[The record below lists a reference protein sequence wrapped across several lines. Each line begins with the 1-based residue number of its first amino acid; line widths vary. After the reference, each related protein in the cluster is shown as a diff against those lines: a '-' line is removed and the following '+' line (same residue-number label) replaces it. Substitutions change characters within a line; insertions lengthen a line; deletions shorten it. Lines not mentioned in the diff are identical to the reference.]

1 LVGFCPCHRA
11 TLELTFTAEINP
23 ACRRAEGN
31 GRSLKLASDAYRES
45 GVDLDRMDG
54 LKERIKGFAASTHG
68 PEVLDSSGSFA
79 GLYQLSGYREPVLVA
94 STDGVGTKIKIAAQ
108 LGHFE
113 SVGQDLVTLNV
124 NDIITRGAKP
134 LFFLDYI
141 AFSKLDTQRLDN
153 LMRGIAWGC
162 REVGCALI
170 SGETAQIPQVY
181 SGDEMDLAGF
191 VVGAVERD
199 QLLES
204 KNIEAGNVLV
214 GVPSSGLHTNGFSL
228 VRQVFNTDGEPDVL
242 YSHFDEL
249 NHELGEEL
257 LVPHRSYYPMLAP
270 VLGLINGL
278 AHITGGGLPG
288 KLPAIL
294 PDGLAAEIN
303 SGSWPVLPIFKIIQK
318 EGGISDDEMYR
329 VFNMGLGMV
338 AVCPEDNVANVLE
351 HLPDAMVIGKMIP
364 QGNGEQ
370 VVFRG

>member
-1 LVGFCPCHRA
+1 M
-11 TLELTFTAEINP
+11 
-23 ACRRAEGN
+23 
-31 GRSLKLASDAYRES
+31 ASDAYRES

-170 SGETAQIPQVY
+170 SGETAQMPQVY

-204 KNIEAGNVLV
+204 KNIEAGNILV

-228 VRQVFNTDGEPDVL
+228 VRQVFNTDGEPNVL
-242 YSHFDEL
+242 YRHFDEL
-249 NHELGEEL
+249 NHQLGEEL

-318 EGGISDDEMYR
+318 EGGISDDEMHR

>member
-1 LVGFCPCHRA
+1 M
-11 TLELTFTAEINP
+11 
-23 ACRRAEGN
+23 
-31 GRSLKLASDAYRES
+31 ASEAYRES

-54 LKERIKGFAASTHG
+54 LKERIKGFAATTHG

-124 NDIITRGAKP
+124 NDILTKGAKP
-134 LFFLDYI
+134 LFFLDYV

-153 LMRGIAWGC
+153 LMRGITWGC
-162 REVGCALI
+162 RETGCALI
-170 SGETAQIPQVY
+170 GGETAQMPQVY

-199 QLLES
+199 QLLEPH
-204 KNIEAGNVLV
+204 NVEAGDILV

-228 VRQVFNTDGEPDVL
+228 VRRVFNTDGNPNVL
-242 YSHFDEL
+242 YRRFDEL
-249 NHELGEEL
+249 NHQLGEEL
-257 LVPHRSYYPMLAP
+257 LVPHRSYYPLMEP
-270 VLGLINGL
+270 VMRLVTGL

-288 KLPAIL
+288 KLPAVF
-294 PDGLAAEIN
+294 PDNLAAEITR
-303 SGSWPVLPIFKIIQK
+303 GSWPVLPIFKIIQA
-318 EGGISDDEMYR
+318 EGGISDQEMYR

-338 AVCPEDNVANVLE
+338 AVCPEANVAKVLE
-351 HLPDAMVIGKMIP
+351 CLPDAVVIGKMIAR
-364 QGNGEQ
+364 GEGEQ
-370 VVFRG
+370 VVFSG

>member
-1 LVGFCPCHRA
+1 M
-11 TLELTFTAEINP
+11 
-23 ACRRAEGN
+23 
-31 GRSLKLASDAYRES
+31 ASDAYRES

-141 AFSKLDTQRLDN
+141 AFSKLDTQRLDD

-170 SGETAQIPQVY
+170 SGETAQMPQVY

-228 VRQVFNTDGEPDVL
+228 VRQVFNTDGEPNVL
-242 YSHFDEL
+242 YRHFDQL
-249 NHELGEEL
+249 NHQLGEEL

-270 VLGLINGL
+270 VFGLINGL

-318 EGGISDDEMYR
+318 EGGISDDEMHR

-351 HLPDAMVIGKMIP
+351 HLPDAMVIGKMVP

>member
-1 LVGFCPCHRA
+1 M
-11 TLELTFTAEINP
+11 
-23 ACRRAEGN
+23 
-31 GRSLKLASDAYRES
+31 ASEAYRES

-79 GLYQLSGYREPVLVA
+79 GLYQLMGYREPVLVA

-113 SVGQDLVTLNV
+113 SIGQDLVTLNV

-134 LFFLDYI
+134 LFFLDYV
-141 AFSKLDTQRLDN
+141 AFSNLDIQRLDN

-170 SGETAQIPQVY
+170 SGETAQMPQVY
-181 SGDEMDLAGF
+181 AGDEMDLAGF

-199 QLLES
+199 HLLES
-204 KNIEAGNVLV
+204 KNIEAGNILG

-228 VRQVFNTDGEPDVL
+228 VRHVFDSDEVPSVL
-242 YSHFDEL
+242 YRRFDEL
-249 NHELGEEL
+249 NHQLGEEL
-257 LVPHRSYYPMLAP
+257 LVPHRSYYPLMEP
-270 VLGLINGL
+270 VLGLITGL

-288 KLPAIL
+288 KLPAIF
-294 PDGLAAEIN
+294 PSDLAAEIN
-303 SGSWPVLPIFKIIQK
+303 LGSWPVLPIFQLIQK
-318 EGGISDDEMYR
+318 EGRISDEEMYR

-338 AVCPEDNVANVLE
+338 AACPENNVAKVLE
-351 HLPDAMVIGKMIP
+351 TLPDAMVIGKMIP
-364 QGNGEQ
+364 RGDGEQ
-370 VVFRG
+370 VVYNG

>member
-1 LVGFCPCHRA
+1 
-11 TLELTFTAEINP
+11 
-23 ACRRAEGN
+23 
-31 GRSLKLASDAYRES
+31 LASEAYRES
-45 GVDLDRMDG
+45 GVDLDRMDD

-79 GLYQLSGYREPVLVA
+79 GLYQLSGYQQPVLVA
-94 STDGVGTKIKIAAQ
+94 STDGVGTKMKIAAQ

-170 SGETAQIPQVY
+170 SGETAQMPQVY

-204 KNIEAGNVLV
+204 KNIEAGNILV

-228 VRQVFNTDGEPDVL
+228 VRQVFNTDGEPNVL
-242 YSHFDEL
+242 YRHFDEL
-249 NHELGEEL
+249 NHQLGEEL
-257 LVPHRSYYPMLAP
+257 LVPHRGYYPMLAP

-303 SGSWPVLPIFKIIQK
+303 SGSWQVMPIFKIIQK

>member
-1 LVGFCPCHRA
+1 M
-11 TLELTFTAEINP
+11 
-23 ACRRAEGN
+23 
-31 GRSLKLASDAYRES
+31 ASDAYRES
-45 GVDLDRMDG
+45 GGDLDRMDG

-141 AFSKLDTQRLDN
+141 AFSKLDTERLDN

-170 SGETAQIPQVY
+170 SGETAQMPQVY

-228 VRQVFNTDGEPDVL
+228 VRQVFNTDSEPNVL
-242 YSHFDEL
+242 YRHFDEL
-249 NHELGEEL
+249 NHQLGEEL

-351 HLPDAMVIGKMIP
+351 HLPDAMVIGKIIP

>member
-1 LVGFCPCHRA
+1 M
-11 TLELTFTAEINP
+11 
-23 ACRRAEGN
+23 
-31 GRSLKLASDAYRES
+31 ASDAYRES

-170 SGETAQIPQVY
+170 SGETAQMPQVY

-204 KNIEAGNVLV
+204 KNIEAGNILV

-228 VRQVFNTDGEPDVL
+228 VRQVFNTDGEPNVL
-242 YSHFDEL
+242 YRHFDEL
-249 NHELGEEL
+249 NHQLGEEL

-270 VLGLINGL
+270 VLGLISGL

-288 KLPAIL
+288 KLPSIL

>member
-1 LVGFCPCHRA
+1 M
-11 TLELTFTAEINP
+11 
-23 ACRRAEGN
+23 
-31 GRSLKLASDAYRES
+31 ASEAYRES

-54 LKERIKGFAASTHG
+54 LKERIKGFAATTHG

-124 NDIITRGAKP
+124 NDILTKGAKP
-134 LFFLDYI
+134 LFFLDYV

-153 LMRGIAWGC
+153 LMRGITWGC
-162 REVGCALI
+162 REAGCALI
-170 SGETAQIPQVY
+170 GGETAQMPQVY

-199 QLLES
+199 QLLEPH
-204 KNIEAGNVLV
+204 NVEAGDILV

-228 VRQVFNTDGEPDVL
+228 VRRVFNTDGNPNVL
-242 YSHFDEL
+242 YRRFDEL
-249 NHELGEEL
+249 NHQLGEEL
-257 LVPHRSYYPMLAP
+257 LVPHRSYYPLMEP
-270 VLGLINGL
+270 VLRLVTGL

-288 KLPAIL
+288 KLPAVF
-294 PDGLAAEIN
+294 PDNLAAEITR
-303 SGSWPVLPIFKIIQK
+303 GSWPVLPIFKIIQA
-318 EGGISDDEMYR
+318 EGGISDQEMYR

-338 AVCPEDNVANVLE
+338 AVCPEANVAKVLE
-351 HLPDAMVIGKMIP
+351 CLPDAVVIGKMTAR
-364 QGNGEQ
+364 GEGEQ
-370 VVFRG
+370 VVFSG

>member
-1 LVGFCPCHRA
+1 
-11 TLELTFTAEINP
+11 
-23 ACRRAEGN
+23 
-31 GRSLKLASDAYRES
+31 LASDAYRES

-170 SGETAQIPQVY
+170 SGETAQMPQVY

>member
-1 LVGFCPCHRA
+1 M
-11 TLELTFTAEINP
+11 
-23 ACRRAEGN
+23 
-31 GRSLKLASDAYRES
+31 ASEAYRES

-54 LKERIKGFAASTHG
+54 LKERIKGFAATTHG

-124 NDIITRGAKP
+124 NDILTKGAKP
-134 LFFLDYI
+134 LFFLDYV

-153 LMRGIAWGC
+153 LMRGITWGC
-162 REVGCALI
+162 RETGCALI
-170 SGETAQIPQVY
+170 GGETAQMPQVY

-199 QLLES
+199 QLLEPH
-204 KNIEAGNVLV
+204 NVEAGDILV

-228 VRQVFNTDGEPDVL
+228 VRRVFNTDGNPNVL
-242 YSHFDEL
+242 YRRFDEL
-249 NHELGEEL
+249 NHQLGEEL
-257 LVPHRSYYPMLAP
+257 LVPHRSYYPLMEP
-270 VLGLINGL
+270 VLRLVTGL

-288 KLPAIL
+288 KLPAVF
-294 PDGLAAEIN
+294 PDNLAAEITR
-303 SGSWPVLPIFKIIQK
+303 GSWPVLPIFKIIQA
-318 EGGISDDEMYR
+318 EGGISDQEMYR

-338 AVCPEDNVANVLE
+338 AVCPEANVAKVLE
-351 HLPDAMVIGKMIP
+351 CLPDAVVIGKMIAR
-364 QGNGEQ
+364 GEGEQ
-370 VVFRG
+370 VVFSG

>member
-1 LVGFCPCHRA
+1 M
-11 TLELTFTAEINP
+11 
-23 ACRRAEGN
+23 
-31 GRSLKLASDAYRES
+31 ASDAYRES

-153 LMRGIAWGC
+153 LIRGIAWGC

-170 SGETAQIPQVY
+170 SGETAQMPQVY

-228 VRQVFNTDGEPDVL
+228 VRQVFNTDGEPNVL
-242 YSHFDEL
+242 YRHFDEL
-249 NHELGEEL
+249 NHQLGEEL

>member
-1 LVGFCPCHRA
+1 M
-11 TLELTFTAEINP
+11 
-23 ACRRAEGN
+23 
-31 GRSLKLASDAYRES
+31 ASDAYRES

-170 SGETAQIPQVY
+170 SGETAQMPQVY

-204 KNIEAGNVLV
+204 KNIEAGNILV

-228 VRQVFNTDGEPDVL
+228 VRQVFNTDGEPNVL
-242 YSHFDEL
+242 YRHFDEL
-249 NHELGEEL
+249 NHQLGEEL

-288 KLPAIL
+288 KLPSIL

>member
-1 LVGFCPCHRA
+1 M
-11 TLELTFTAEINP
+11 
-23 ACRRAEGN
+23 
-31 GRSLKLASDAYRES
+31 ASEAYRES

-68 PEVLDSSGSFA
+68 PEVLDSAGSFA

-124 NDIITRGAKP
+124 NDILTRGAKP
-134 LFFLDYI
+134 LFFLDYV
-141 AFSKLDTQRLDN
+141 AFSNLDTQRLDN

-162 REVGCALI
+162 REVGCSLI
-170 SGETAQIPQVY
+170 GGETAQMPQVY

-191 VVGAVERD
+191 VVGVVERD

-204 KNIEAGNVLV
+204 KNIEAGNILI

-228 VRQVFNTDGEPDVL
+228 VRRVFNTDGDPTVL
-242 YSHFDEL
+242 YRRFDGL
-249 NHELGEEL
+249 NHQLGEEL
-257 LVPHRSYYPMLAP
+257 LVTHRSYYPLMAP
-270 VLGLINGL
+270 VLGLVTGL

-294 PDGLAAEIN
+294 PDDLAAEIN
-303 SGSWPVLPIFKIIQK
+303 HGSWPVLPIFNVIQK
-318 EGGISDDEMYR
+318 EGGISDQEMYR

-338 AVCPEDNVANVLE
+338 AVCTESNAKKVLE
-351 HLPDAMVIGKMIP
+351 CLPDAVVIGKVIP
-364 QGNGEQ
+364 RGDGEQ
-370 VVFRG
+370 VAFKD